1 MNGKIKSKNTLRE
14 RMSVGQYLGNAKT
27 MVTDWSKDRGEGDRV
42 EKFFYETPFVPGKTW
57 TMAYDFLYK
66 GKGIIRKGKTVF
78 VMALKEYQDKIITIY
93 INGRYDQIK
102 SDFDTF
108 IEYFRR
114 VRIIKLD
121 RENWAKS
128 SCSCSWYLKNY
139 SCYHLIAVATQ
150 EKLVE
155 IPMEFKDV
163 DLAAKPPKGRK
174 AKAKKALERNAI

>member
-1 MNGKIKSKNTLRE
+1 
-14 RMSVGQYLGNAKT
+14 
-27 MVTDWSKDRGEGDRV
+27 
-42 EKFFYETPFVPGKTW
+42 
-57 TMAYDFLYK
+57 
-66 GKGIIRKGKTVF
+66 
-78 VMALKEYQDKIITIY
+78 MALKEYQDKIITIY